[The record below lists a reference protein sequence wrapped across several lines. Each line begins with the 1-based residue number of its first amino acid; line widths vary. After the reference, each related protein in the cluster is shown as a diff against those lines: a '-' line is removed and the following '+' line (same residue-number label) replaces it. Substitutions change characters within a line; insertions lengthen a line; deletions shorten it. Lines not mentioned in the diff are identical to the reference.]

1 MLPLAMN
8 EGGPVFAHSGH
19 LDRKTRMRT
28 SDPLLS
34 DEYFIG
40 NDGIGASSCRTAVN
54 T

>member
-28 SDPLLS
+28 SDPKLTLS
-34 DEYFIG
+34 PHLRED
-40 NDGIGASSCRTAVN
+40 C
-54 T
+54 